1 MNRPKHM
8 DPEDEFKPVS
18 ITVDEL
24 IEKLYRV
31 KAAHGNVEIFAQANG
46 DYLHFDG
53 IMVDCRTYPHIA
65 VLNNRKDGQ

>member
-8 DPEDEFKPVS
+8 DPDDEFKPDS

-24 IEKLYRV
+24 IEKLHRV
-31 KAAHGNVEIFAQANG
+31 RAAHGNVEIYAVSNG
-46 DYLHFDG
+46 DYLRFDG

-65 VLNNRKDGQ
+65 VLNRKEAR